1 MATSAYH
8 QWDAAGRPWK
18 VARPVKALGD
28 RLRAH
33 GYVVYFLGSDDESHL
48 KSDLPEDHAPF
59 SRTPWPGRHPYPYV
73 LALDVMP
80 PKRGQRSKIDGKPL
94 PSLQALGKRI
104 YADKQ
109 AGVRGVAWLKYAN
122 WEPDKNWG
130 GRCFHDSW
138 QPNHI
143 RRTSGDRGHIH
154 LSGRTDFHTSS
165 VADGY
170 DPVARIR
177 AAAAP
182 AKPPPEDDEMATPE
196 QVVDKLLTT
205 KLGRG
210 QRTVGM
216 QLQDAA
222 QAAALNKFA
231 AESKLRDEALL
242 AAVAGVDTATILAR
256 VNALA
261 AELAE
266 RAEDEAA
273 RDAELRALVEQGL
286 DGTDDPA
293 EVIRR
298 IGALLTAGTAPDND

>member
-1 MATSAYH
+1 MATSAYYN
-8 QWDAAGRPWK
+8 WDAAGRPWK
-18 VARPVKALGD
+18 VARPIKALGD

-33 GYVVYFLGSDDESHL
+33 GYVIYYLGNQSHQTADE
-48 KSDLPEDHAPF
+48 PEDHTTF
-59 SRTPWPGRHPYPYV
+59 GVTGWPGKHPRGYV
-73 LALDVMP
+73 LALDIMP
-80 PKRGQRSKIDGKPL
+80 PRKGQRSKVDGKPL
-94 PSLQALGKRI
+94 PSLQALGKQIR
-104 YADKQ
+104 ADKQ
-109 AGVRGVAWLKYAN
+109 AGHRGTAFVKYMN
-122 WEPDKNWG
+122 WEPKGDYTGPCW
-130 GRCFHDSW
+130 HDSW
-138 QPNHI
+138 QPNHV
-143 RRTSGDRGHIH
+143 RRASSDRGHIH

-182 AKPPPEDDEMATPE
+182 AKPPPEEDMPTPE

-205 KLGRG
+205 RLGRG
-210 QRTVGM
+210 SRTVGM

-222 QAAALNKFA
+222 QAAALNRFA

-266 RAEDEAA
+266 RAEDEQQ

-298 IGALLTAGTAPDND
+298 IGALLAAGTTPDA

>member
-8 QWDAAGRPWK
+8 QWDSAGRPWK
-18 VARPVKALGD
+18 ISKPVKAIGD

-33 GYVVYFLGSDDESHL
+33 GYVVYFLGADDETHL
-48 KSDLPEDHAPF
+48 KSDLPEDHTPF
-59 SRTPWPGRHPYPYV
+59 SRTGWPKPNPYPWIT
-73 LALDVMP
+73 ALDVMP
-80 PKRGQRSKIDGKPL
+80 PRKGQKSKIDGKPL

-104 YADKQ
+104 HADKRDDHP
-109 AGVRGVAWLKYAN
+109 GLRWLKYLN
-122 WEPDKNWG
+122 WEPDRDWG
-130 GRCFHDSW
+130 GRCWHDSW
-138 QPNHI
+138 QPTHL
-143 RRTSGDRGHIH
+143 RRTSTDRGHIH
-154 LSGRTDFHTSS
+154 ASGRTDHITADTSR
-165 VADGY
+165 GY

-177 AAAAP
+177 AAATP
-182 AKPPPEDDEMATPE
+182 TQPPKDDEMATTPE

-205 KLGRG
+205 RLGRG
-210 QRTVGM
+210 SRTVGM

-242 AAVAGVDTATILAR
+242 AAVSGVDTATILAR
-256 VNALA
+256 VDALA

-298 IGALLTAGTAPDND
+298 IGALLATAPDDR